1 MSHRK
6 LVLISGSPS
15 PTSRSHR
22 VLDALAARLEAS
34 HTATR
39 LFSLRDFEPGPLLHA
54 DTTNSN
60 VRSFIEQVATSDG
73 IVVATPV
80 YKGTFA
86 GALKVLLDVIPPD
99 ALLNKVALGIAT
111 ARIAGHLDGAASGL
125 SAIFDFFRVRVQAA
139 PLLLPDDAL
148 FDAENS
154 DKLSHATAAGLDDAA
169 RRLASL
175 LALPLT
181 ASRAH

>member
-1 MSHRK
+1 MSHKR
-6 LVLISGSPS
+6 LILISGSPS
-15 PTSRSHR
+15 AASRSHR

-39 LFSLRDFEPGPLLHA
+39 LYSLRDFEPGPLLHG
-54 DTTNSN
+54 DTTNSTIH
-60 VRSFIEQVATSDG
+60 RFIEQVTTSDG

-125 SAIFDFFRVRVQAA
+125 SGLFDFFRVRVQAA
-139 PLLLPDDAL
+139 PLLLTDDTL
-148 FDAENS
+148 FEPES
-154 DKLSHATAAGLDDAA
+154 PDKLSQATLVALDGAAT
-169 RRLASL
+169 RLSSL
-175 LALPLT
+175 LALPST
-181 ASRAH
+181 SSGAH